1 MADKTKNSSVVR
13 LAECAVML
21 ALSIVLSFIAI
32 LKMPMG
38 GEVTLLSMLPVMLIG
53 VKYGPATGLTTAFL
67 YAVFQLVQGI
77 LSGNVF
83 VYIESALGI
92 AVCAAFD
99 YIVPFTLLGLA
110 GVFKKRGKAGVV
122 CGIALMVILR
132 FVCHYITG
140 VYIWGQWAEEGMS
153 KYLYSL
159 LYNGQ
164 YMLPECIFTT
174 VGAAILVNIP
184 QIQKLLDLNFAAAK
198 KEEPAGGSCGPDD
211 PDIN

>member
-1 MADKTKNSSVVR
+1 MAEKKKNSGVVI
-13 LAECAVML
+13 LAECSIML
-21 ALSIVLSFIAI
+21 ALSIVLSFVAI

-53 VKYGPATGLTTAFL
+53 VKYGPKTGLTIAFL
-67 YAVFQLVQGI
+67 YSLFQLAQGFF
-77 LSGNVF
+77 SGNVF
-83 VYIESALGI
+83 VYIETAVGI
-92 AVCAAFD
+92 VVCVILD
-99 YIVPFTLLGLA
+99 YIVPFTVLGLA
-110 GVFKKRGKAGVV
+110 GIFKKHGRTGVV
-122 CGIALMVILR
+122 CGIALMIVLR

-164 YMLPECIFTT
+164 YMLPECVMTT

-184 QIQKLLDLNFAAAK
+184 QIRRLLDLNFEK
-198 KEEPAGGSCGPDD
+198 KD
-211 PDIN
+211 